1 MSVFAQGL
9 SEHPIPTQAVGE
21 AVGQVLDGLG
31 DERPDVVML
40 FASPHHIGAMEDIA
54 SSIRGLLDPTVL
66 LGGSAGAVIG
76 GGREVEDSPALSLF
90 AARLPATLLTPVRLE
105 VVPTPDGPSLVGW
118 PDHPDGTMLLLADPF
133 TFPAD
138 AFLDRVNEDLPKLQI
153 IGGLASAAMQPGG
166 NRLVLDEQITDSGAV
181 GVVLSGG
188 VEIRTVV
195 SQGCR
200 PVGKP
205 YVVTRSDRNFILELG
220 GKSALQRLQE
230 TATAANDE
238 ERELMRQGLQIG
250 CVVDETRLE
259 FTRGDFLVRGVV
271 GADQRSGAIAVGDNV
286 PVGRTVQF
294 QVRDAGSADE
304 DLRHLLTSAEADA
317 AILFTCNGRGQR
329 LFGEADHDAGL
340 VDQLLGP
347 LPLAGCFCAGEL
359 GPVGTRNFLHGFTAS
374 LALFTS

>member
-1 MSVFAQGL
+1 
-9 SEHPIPTQAVGE
+9 
-21 AVGQVLDGLG
+21 VL
-31 DERPDVVML
+31 
-40 FASPHHIGAMEDIA
+40 F
-54 SSIRGLLDPTVL
+54 
-66 LGGSAGAVIG
+66 GGTAGAVIG
-76 GGREVEDSPALSLF
+76 GGREVEDSPAISLF

-118 PDHPDGTMLLLADPF
+118 PDHPDGTMLLMADPF

-166 NRLVLDEQITDSGAV
+166 NRLILDEEITDSGAV

-205 YVVTRSDRNFILELG
+205 YVVTKSDRNFILELG
-220 GKSALQRLQE
+220 GKPALERLQE

-259 FTRGDFLVRGVV
+259 FGRGDFLVRGVV
-271 GADQRSGAIAVGDNV
+271 GADQRSGAIAVGDTIE
-286 PVGRTVQF
+286 VGRTVQF
-294 QVRDAGSADE
+294 QVRDASSADE
-304 DLRHLLTSAEADA
+304 DLRDLLTAAEADA
-317 AILFTCNGRGQR
+317 ALLFTCNGRGQR
-329 LFGEADHDAGL
+329 LFGEGDHDAGV

-359 GPVGTRNFLHGFTAS
+359 GPVGARNFLHGFTAS